1 MAFEILWVLSHL
13 FDGMSLSLTLF
24 TWLSSNNYLGEIFI
38 SIVRM
43 SILGV
48 ILTVKSVNDPVCVRT
63 QDLLVVRFIE
73 SGRRRFIAYSFIGD
87 AMLDVDYT
95 SINYARSEYFMN
107 ASYYLLLGIEVYLMI
122 LLLIKSREKF
132 RTIFI
137 LEVAATAVFVIALLL
152 SGLFLNSD
160 TLAVFYQTIVYEW
173 LLYCT

>member
-1 MAFEILWVLSHL
+1 MN
-13 FDGMSLSLTLF
+13 LSLTF
-24 TWLSSNNYLGEIFI
+24 FSWLSSNNYLGEIFVSLI
-38 SIVRM
+38 RM
-43 SILGV
+43 SILAV
-48 ILTVKSVNDPVCVRT
+48 ILTVKSVNDPVCIRT
-63 QDLLVVRFIE
+63 QDLLVVRLLRVVGVGFV
-73 SGRRRFIAYSFIGD
+73 AYSFIGS

-137 LEVAATAVFVIALLL
+137 LEVAATAVFIIALLL

-160 TLAVFYQTIVYEW
+160 TFVVFYQPSCMEW
-173 LLYCT
+173 LLYCI